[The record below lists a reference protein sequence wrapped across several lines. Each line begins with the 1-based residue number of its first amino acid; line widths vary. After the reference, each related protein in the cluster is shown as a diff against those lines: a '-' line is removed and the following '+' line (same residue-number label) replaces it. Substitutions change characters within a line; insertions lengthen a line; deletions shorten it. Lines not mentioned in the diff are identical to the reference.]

1 MLADAS
7 TENRSYEAIL
17 EALFPIASS
26 YQVRVDREITTLTGR
41 THRDNIDLFF
51 ELYSDAYLRPAFD
64 TGRL

>member
-7 TENRSYEAIL
+7 TENRSYEEIL

-51 ELYSDAYLRPAFD
+51 ETLLGRLPASGLRP
-64 TGRL
+64 G